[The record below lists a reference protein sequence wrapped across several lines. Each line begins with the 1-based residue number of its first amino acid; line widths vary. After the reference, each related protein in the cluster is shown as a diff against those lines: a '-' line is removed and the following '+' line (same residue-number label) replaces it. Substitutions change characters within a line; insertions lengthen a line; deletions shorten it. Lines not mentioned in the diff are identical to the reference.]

1 MAGLVMD
8 HVYQGRVREASQ
20 LASEA
25 MALIESIG
33 DETLTVGLSIAATFA
48 KAEDRRVGRRA
59 AVVTERSS
67 TWPTV
72 TRLKATSSSG
82 RR

>member
-1 MAGLVMD
+1 M
-8 HVYQGRVREASQ
+8 REASQ

-33 DETLTVGLSIAATFA
+33 DPTLTVGLSFRCALRQGQSASGLTCCGGH
-48 KAEDRRVGRRA
+48 KG
-59 AVVTERSS
+59 SS

-72 TRLKATSSSG
+72 TRLKATSLSG
-82 RR
+82 LR